1 MITIILATVTFLGG
15 VYVGARWAERLKG
28 IYDSIISK

>member
-15 VYVGARWAERLKG
+15 VYVGVRWAEKLRD
-28 IYDSIISK
+28 IYFSIVSK

>member
-15 VYVGARWAERLKG
+15 VYVGARWAEKLRD
-28 IYDSIISK
+28 IYYSIVSK